1 MGRAAVLLFSPSS
14 SHLCCSL
21 PATNG
26 PVSCTC
32 KAEECDA
39 SLHTT
44 RGWRTGCAC
53 SQVITCHVCEHATQ
67 LLHLHLASSCHS
79 SSSRDQQTSLPF
91 RRRHTHNAAPFA
103 LACDGEALAHCHP
116 SQAPSNEALAPHTLP
131 WTHAFFHE
139 VRVAHWMHGPTSHS
153 FVLHRSLT
161 APLHGSLLRS
171 VCHPNHHH
179 HEQQQQRM
187 RLRPLLA
194 RATAL
199 PPVGGDCCYCVVLFC
214 TTSLDCSSSSC

>member
-1 MGRAAVLLFSPSS
+1 MPGITTMGRAAVLLFSPSS

-91 RRRHTHNAAPFA
+91 RRRHPHNAAPLPLVCA
-103 LACDGEALAHCHP
+103 GESLAHCHP
-116 SQAPSNEALAPHTLP
+116 SQPPSHEALALTRFRGRTLSSMKCVWHIGCMGPPHTALCC
-131 WTHAFFHE
+131 
-139 VRVAHWMHGPTSHS
+139 
-153 FVLHRSLT
+153 T
-161 APLHGSLLRS
+161 A
-171 VCHPNHHH
+171 VCCDPC
-179 HEQQQQRM
+179 
-187 RLRPLLA
+187 
-194 RATAL
+194 ATTTT
-199 PPVGGDCCYCVVLFC
+199 
-214 TTSLDCSSSSC
+214 TTSSSRCR